1 MRTEVGRRVLIAA
14 VVLFAACGGNGGD
27 RIEANDPAA
36 LFALRPVLDRSEPPC
51 GEASGEGVEVL
62 AEVSEGRTIAC
73 LTVGMAI
80 ADASDVRTAS
90 LGVLPNGRRSVSVV
104 LGRRG
109 AANLDQHAAR
119 RLGER
124 LAIVVHGR
132 VVKAPVITLP
142 TFAGRVEVVG
152 LPDAEAEQLF
162 RELKAG

>member
-1 MRTEVGRRVLIAA
+1 MGRGAAIAA
-14 VVLFAACGGNGGD
+14 VLLLAACGGNGGGGT
-27 RIEANDPAA
+27 EEEGPAA
-36 LFALRPVLDRSEPPC
+36 LFALRPVLDESEPPC
-51 GEASGEGVEVL
+51 GQAADDEVEIL
-62 AEVSEGRTIAC
+62 AQVSEGQTLAC

-90 LGVLPNGRRSVSVV
+90 LGVLPSGRRSVSVV

-109 AANLDQHAAR
+109 ATNLDQHAAR
-119 RLGER
+119 RIGER

-152 LPDAEAEQLF
+152 LPDAEAEELF
-162 RELKAG
+162 RELQAG

>member
-1 MRTEVGRRVLIAA
+1 MGRRALVVAVL
-14 VVLFAACGGNGGD
+14 LLAACGGNGGGGAE
-27 RIEANDPAA
+27 EAEDPAA
-36 LFALRPVLDRSEPPC
+36 LFALRPVLDASEPPC
-51 GEASGEGVEVL
+51 EEASDEGVEVL
-62 AEVSEGRTIAC
+62 AEVSEGRTVAC

-80 ADASDVRTAS
+80 ADTSDVRTAS
-90 LGVLPNGRRSVSVV
+90 LGVLPSGRRSVSVV

-119 RLGER
+119 RLGDR

-152 LPDAEAEQLF
+152 LPDAEAEELF